1 MKAGDKI
8 LAILPHSIAGRLIVS
23 SMADGFSSLGFKV
36 DIFDELFGSD
46 FKSAFEKENYK
57 YLTSYDFCAINLKR
71 KNGIEAKTLNFFGDE
86 IQDPHSGEGWNLF
99 YDDLKD
105 DSNLSYIWDKELF
118 EKENNKNMMYLPHF
132 VNTDIYKKLDVEKK
146 YDVMFMGRLDT
157 EFRLNNFKRILDE
170 VPSLAFYSI
179 ERHYQDALNRL
190 DDKHKPL
197 LEKAYKGFIDNE
209 PDMAEKINEAHIV
222 INFNAQGVSSLN
234 YRAIQTMACET
245 LHISDER
252 QDGTKYFKDNYIS
265 FKTLDEMFKKIYYYL
280 RHREEAIII
289 TKNIRQIIETNFS
302 HRAGANAMIEFA
314 NSKDF

>member
-23 SMADGFSSLGFKV
+23 SMADGFLSLGFQV
-36 DIFDELFGSD
+36 DVFDELFGSD
-46 FKSAFEKENYK
+46 FKGAFEKENYK

-99 YDDLKD
+99 YEDLKD
-105 DSNLSYIWDKELF
+105 NSNLSYIWDKELF
-118 EKENNKNMMYLPHF
+118 DNENNPNMTYLPHF
-132 VNTDIYKKLDVEKK
+132 VNTDIYKKLDTEKK

-157 EFRLNNFKRILDE
+157 DFRLNNFKRILDE
-170 VPSLAFYSI
+170 IPSLAFYCI

-190 DDKHKPL
+190 DDAHKPL
-197 LEKAYKGFIDNE
+197 LKKAYKGFIDNE
-209 PDMAEKINEAHIV
+209 PDMARAINEAKIV

-252 QDGTKYFKDNYIS
+252 GDGTKYFGKNYIS
-265 FKTLDEMFKKIYYYL
+265 FKNLDEMFKKIYYYL
-280 RHREEAIII
+280 KNKEESIII

-302 HRAGANAMIEFA
+302 HRAGAEAMMKFA

>member
-1 MKAGDKI
+1 METGDKI
-8 LAILPHSIAGRLIVS
+8 LAILPHSIAGRLIVA
-23 SMADGFSSLGFKV
+23 SMADGFTSLGFKV
-36 DIFDELFGSD
+36 DKFDKLFEKD
-46 FKSAFEKENYK
+46 FSRTFKKENYK

-71 KNGIEAKTLNFFGDE
+71 KNNIEAKTLNFFGDE

-105 DSNLSYIWDKELF
+105 SSNLSYIWDKELF
-118 EKENNKNMMYLPHF
+118 ENEKNSNMMYLPHF
-132 VNTDIYKKLDVEKK
+132 VNTDIYKNMHLEKK

-157 EFRLNNFKRILDE
+157 DFRLNNFKRILDE
-170 VPSLAFYSI
+170 IPSLAYYSI

-190 DDKHKPL
+190 DEKHKPL

-209 PDMAEKINEAHIV
+209 PDMAEKINEARIV

-252 QDGTKYFKDNYIS
+252 GDGTKYFEDNYIG
-265 FKTLDEMFKKIYYYL
+265 FKNLDEMFEKIHYYL
-280 RHREEAIII
+280 KNKEEAAII
-289 TKNIRQIIETNFS
+289 TKKIRQIIETNFS
-302 HRAGANAMIEFA
+302 HRAGAKAMVKFA
-314 NSKDF
+314 QSKNF

>member
-1 MKAGDKI
+1 MKTGDKI

-36 DIFDELFGSD
+36 DVFDELFGKD
-46 FKSAFEKENYK
+46 FKNAYEKENYK

-71 KNGIEAKTLNFFGDE
+71 KNNIEAKTLNFFGDE

-99 YDDLKD
+99 YEDLRD
-105 DSNLSYIWDKELF
+105 GSNLSYIWDKELF
-118 EKENNKNMMYLPHF
+118 ERENNPNMMYLPHF

-157 EFRLNNFKRILDE
+157 DFRLNNFKRILDE

-190 DDKHKPL
+190 DKAHKSL
-197 LEKAYKGFIDNE
+197 LERAYKGFIDNE
-209 PDMAEKINEAHIV
+209 PDMARAINEAKIV

-252 QDGTKYFKDNYIS
+252 GDGTKYFSKNYIS
-265 FKTLDEMFKKIYYYL
+265 FKSLDEMFKKIYYYL
-280 RHREEAIII
+280 RHEEEAIII

-302 HRAGANAMIEFA
+302 HRAGAEAMMKFA
-314 NSKDF
+314 QNKDF

>member
-118 EKENNKNMMYLPHF
+118 EKENFVYFEIQNIGKGIKNPNMVFEKFYSSN
-132 VNTDIYKKLDVEKK
+132 NTLKSFATGLGLYIVKEIIEAHNGKIFIESEV
-146 YDVMFMGRLDT
+146 
-157 EFRLNNFKRILDE
+157 NNFTKIT
-170 VPSLAFYSI
+170 F
-179 ERHYQDALNRL
+179 ALPR
-190 DDKHKPL
+190 K
-197 LEKAYKGFIDNE
+197 
-209 PDMAEKINEAHIV
+209 
-222 INFNAQGVSSLN
+222 
-234 YRAIQTMACET
+234 
-245 LHISDER
+245 
-252 QDGTKYFKDNYIS
+252 
-265 FKTLDEMFKKIYYYL
+265 
-280 RHREEAIII
+280 
-289 TKNIRQIIETNFS
+289 
-302 HRAGANAMIEFA
+302 
-314 NSKDF
+314 